1 MDECQFN
8 SFQEYVPVL
17 YSIINSTN
25 MERVSNELYV
35 TNITNIERV
44 SSEFILQMLKIWKK
58 FLMITQTIC
67 IIVLLN
73 WNYELF
79 FLISNKII
87 KYKGLK
93 QFFINKNVNI

>member
-44 SSEFILQMLKIWKK
+44 SSELYITNVKNMKKVSNDYSNYMYYSPIELK
-58 FLMITQTIC
+58 L
-67 IIVLLN
+67 
-73 WNYELF
+73 
-79 FLISNKII
+79 
-87 KYKGLK
+87 
-93 QFFINKNVNI
+93 